1 MMRIWSGSFGNIAS
15 EESTNPN
22 LYTLKSK
29 DLLDQLADLESALSN
44 FSFEELNTSDAKRL
58 KKSFDSFR
66 NHLENK
72 IWGDDTRSV
81 ENEEDPQEKN
91 KATHQR
97 EEMLIATVSHEI
109 RTPLSGIVGFA
120 DLLQESDLTVEQEEQ
135 VRAIRTASDKL
146 MDIINELLEYS
157 KLSAGLEH
165 FENIDFNFNSIIQ
178 DVGYLCNT
186 LMLGKDVQLRIEQDP
201 QIPEVLTGDPSK
213 LSQVLLNL
221 LGNSI
226 KFVESGTIHLN
237 ISHIRERKDQI
248 WLEFVIS
255 DTGIGISEE
264 DLKHIFESFRQA
276 KQQNFSKF
284 GGTGLGLHI
293 VKQIVEK
300 LNGELEVSSRL
311 GVGTTFRFTLAFG
324 RGSKIVQPKSKHK
337 AVSPDEVKGLK
348 VLVFEDNLMN
358 QRLIEQ
364 RLKAWGCR
372 TYITENAKYGLN
384 LLENAG
390 IDMVLMDLRMPI
402 MNGFEVTRKIR
413 ANKNDQINSLP
424 IIALTAD
431 FTVEDKDECALSGIN
446 DYLLKPFNPAD
457 LLSKIVQNKS
467 GNQNRIE
474 SARATSTAV
483 SKTVSDYRV
492 IDLKPVLE
500 DCMGNFTVLREI
512 IDLYKQNALE
522 FIGKVKIHLA
532 NEDFVGIRNAAH
544 KIKCGLAM
552 MQTHSLHFIVEQ
564 MHNNCRT
571 TRDIQH
577 LKRLYNCFVE
587 KYPEVE
593 KRLDEEF
600 RNMMNK
606 SNEDE

>member
-1 MMRIWSGSFGNIAS
+1 M
-15 EESTNPN
+15 
-22 LYTLKSK
+22 KSK
-29 DLLDQLADLESALSN
+29 DLLDQLAELEGALTN
-44 FSFEELNTSDAKRL
+44 FSFEELTSSDARRL

-66 NHLENK
+66 KQLEQK
-72 IWGDDTRSV
+72 IWGEKSTAS
-81 ENEEDPQEKN
+81 QESDKSSQ
-91 KATHQR
+91 KAESAPNR

-120 DLLQESDLTVEQEEQ
+120 DLLQESDLNPEQQEQ
-135 VRAIRTASDKL
+135 VNAIRSASDKL

-165 FENIDFNFNSIIQ
+165 FENINFNFTSIVQ
-178 DVGYLCNT
+178 DVVYLCNT
-186 LMLGKDVQLRIEQDP
+186 LMLGKDVKLRVEQDP
-201 QIPEVLTGDPSK
+201 QIPDTLVGDPSK

-226 KFVESGTIHLN
+226 KFVDKGTIQLN
-237 ISHIRERKDQI
+237 ISHIKETKDQV

-255 DTGIGISEE
+255 DTGIGISEN
-264 DLKHIFESFRQA
+264 DLKHIFESFTQA
-276 KQQNFSKF
+276 KHQNFSKF

-300 LNGELEVSSRL
+300 LDGELEVSSRV
-311 GVGTTFRFTLAFG
+311 GVGTTFRFTITYG
-324 RGSKIVQPKSKHK
+324 KGNRIVRPKKK
-337 AVSPDEVKGLK
+337 AREVSPAEVTGLR

-384 LLENAG
+384 LLENTS
-390 IDMVLMDLRMPI
+390 IDLILMDLRMPI

-413 ANKNDQINSLP
+413 SNKNDRINKLP

-431 FTVEDKDECALSGIN
+431 FTVEDKDECALCGIN
-446 DYLLKPFNPAD
+446 DYILKPFHPKE
-457 LLSKIVQNKS
+457 LLSKMVRSKDGKKS
-467 GNQNRIE
+467 QIASTQSSPRGN
-474 SARATSTAV
+474 
-483 SKTVSDYRV
+483 SKPIHDYRV
-492 IDLKPVLE
+492 IDLQPALD
-500 DCMGNFTVLREI
+500 DCMGDLNVLKEL

-522 FIGKVKIHLA
+522 FIGKVKVHIAHE
-532 NEDFVGIRNAAH
+532 NFDEIRNAAH

-552 MQTHSLHFIVEQ
+552 MQTHSLYFIVEQ

-593 KRLDEEF
+593 KRLDTEL
-600 RNMMNK
+600 RNMENRGN
-606 SNEDE
+606 SDE